1 MSFFAEFDRAF
12 AKRLAEIS
20 KSATLADVK
29 RALAKPR
36 ATSIE
41 DFAVMISPSAD
52 ACLEQMA
59 QRSHL
64 LTERNFGRTMRMFV
78 PLYVSN
84 VCVNNCLYCGF
95 AKRNHIERKTLTLD
109 EVRAEVDATYAMGFR
124 SILLVA
130 GESPKLVNLGYMDE
144 CIKIAAK
151 KFASISVEIAP
162 SPVAVYKRFVEEGC
176 EGLTVF
182 QETYDPDVYKVMH
195 PSGPKANYAWRLDTP
210 SRAAEAGMR
219 NLGLGP
225 LFGLNDWYFE
235 IIACAM
241 HAKYLYK
248 NYYRARVGISLPRMR
263 PAESGF
269 VAKESCVPND
279 RELVKIVCALRICM
293 EHLTITLSTR
303 EPRYLRDGLV
313 GLGVTQMSAASST
326 KPGGYAEPETAGG
339 QFDINDDRSVEEF
352 SKMLVSKGYEPV
364 WKDFDIS
371 LTKVGANC

>member
-1 MSFFAEFDRAF
+1 MSFFRDFDKDLAL
-12 AKRLAEIS
+12 KLAELS
-20 KSATLADVK
+20 KSAAPADVRRVLCK
-29 RALAKPR
+29 GRAA
-36 ATSIE
+36 SIE
-41 DFAVMISPSAD
+41 DFAILISPAAD
-52 ACLEQMA
+52 AFLEQMA
-59 QRSHL
+59 QISHSI
-64 LTERNFGRTMRMFV
+64 TERNFGRTMRMFV

-109 EVRAEVDATYAMGFR
+109 EVRAEVDATHKMGFR
-124 SILLVA
+124 TILLVA

-144 CIKIAAK
+144 CIKIAAE

-162 SPVAVYKRFVEEGC
+162 SPVAVYRRFVSEGC

-182 QETYDPDVYKVMH
+182 QETYEPDVYKVMH
-195 PSGPKANYAWRLDTP
+195 PSGPKSNYAWRLDTP
-210 SRAAEAGMR
+210 TRAAEAGMR
-219 NLGLGP
+219 NIGLGP

-248 NYYRARVGISLPRMR
+248 NFYKARVGISLPRMR

-269 VAKESCVPND
+269 VAKPSCVPSD
-279 RELVKIVCALRICM
+279 RELVRIVCALRICM
-293 EHLTITLSTR
+293 EHLTITVSTR

-364 WKDFDIS
+364 WKDFDIA
-371 LTKVGANC
+371 LTSARAG